1 MRSGSGPGA
10 PLPYGHGSESGI
22 LNRTREQG
30 VFRPSATSRLKG
42 GCGQDW
48 PPHIFSTEIRI
59 RSVLKNGHGGVAACL
74 LFAFAALLPAAD
86 SFHFVLLGDRTG
98 ETQPGVYERVWAEA
112 TRGDPA
118 FVVSVGD
125 TIQGLNDA
133 TAEAE
138 WQQVERILAPFRKFS
153 LYLTPGNHDIWSEK
167 SARLFREHAGHPP
180 HYSFDYGPA
189 HFTILD
195 NSRSDELQTSE
206 LAFLEEDLKAH
217 AAQPLKFIVSHRPS
231 WIFGA
236 AAGNSD
242 FRLHQLAR
250 KYGVQ
255 YVIAGHL
262 HEMLHYQLEGIDYVS
277 LPSAGGHLRAS
288 GKYQD
293 GWFFG
298 FVDVN
303 VRNLTADL
311 QIHELRGP
319 VSSLR
324 EWGPTGLK

>member
-1 MRSGSGPGA
+1 MRSGRRW
-10 PLPYGHGSESGI
+10 L
-22 LNRTREQG
+22 
-30 VFRPSATSRLKG
+30 F
-42 GCGQDW
+42 C
-48 PPHIFSTEIRI
+48 
-59 RSVLKNGHGGVAACL
+59 C
-74 LFAFAALLPAAD
+74 LFAFAALLPGAD

-98 ETQPGVYERVWAEA
+98 EAQTGVYESIWAEA
-112 TRGDPA
+112 TRRSPA
-118 FVVSVGD
+118 FVISVGD

-138 WQQVERILAPFRKFS
+138 WRQAEQILEPFRKFT

-167 SARLFREHAGHPP
+167 SARLFREHAGHAP

-195 NSRSDELQTSE
+195 NSRSDDLANGE

-236 AAGNSD
+236 AAGNPD
-242 FRLHQLAR
+242 FPLHQLAR

-262 HEMLHYQLEGIDYVS
+262 HELLHYQLEGIEYVS
-277 LPSAGGHLRAS
+277 LPSAGGHLRGS

-298 FVDVN
+298 FVDAN
-303 VRNLTADL
+303 VRNNTADL
-311 QIHELRGP
+311 EIHELRGR
-319 VSSLR
+319 VSNLR
-324 EWGPTGLK
+324 AWGSTGLK

>member
-1 MRSGSGPGA
+1 MRS
-10 PLPYGHGSESGI
+10 
-22 LNRTREQG
+22 
-30 VFRPSATSRLKG
+30 VSRWL
-42 GCGQDW
+42 
-48 PPHIFSTEIRI
+48 
-59 RSVLKNGHGGVAACL
+59 VCL

-86 SFHFVLLGDRTG
+86 PFHFVILGDRTG
-98 ETQPGVYERVWAEA
+98 EAQPGVYDSIWAEA
-112 TRGDPA
+112 ARGNPA

-138 WQQVERILAPFRKFS
+138 WQQVEQILAPFRKFS

-167 SARLFREHAGHPP
+167 SARLFREHASHPP
-180 HYSFDYGPA
+180 HYGFDYGPV

-195 NSRSDELQTSE
+195 NSRSDDLGKDE
-206 LAFLEEDLKAH
+206 LAFLEEDLQSH

-236 AAGNSD
+236 AAGNPD

-255 YVIAGHL
+255 YVIAGHV

-277 LPSAGGHLRAS
+277 MPSAGGHLRAFS
-288 GKYQD
+288 DGAAGKYQD

-298 FVDVN
+298 FVDVG
-303 VRNLTADL
+303 VRNNTTNFE
-311 QIHELRGP
+311 IHELHGR
-319 VSSLR
+319 VSGLR